1 MHVSNYGVE
10 RKREFFEETPKMN
23 LSTTSAWTE
32 LVIVNELGLRAI
44 YFNELK
50 PYMHVSNY

>member
-23 LSTTSAWTE
+23 LSTTGAWTR
-32 LVIVNELGLRAI
+32 LLRVNEPGLQAI
-44 YFNELK
+44 YLNELK
-50 PYMHVSNY
+50 S